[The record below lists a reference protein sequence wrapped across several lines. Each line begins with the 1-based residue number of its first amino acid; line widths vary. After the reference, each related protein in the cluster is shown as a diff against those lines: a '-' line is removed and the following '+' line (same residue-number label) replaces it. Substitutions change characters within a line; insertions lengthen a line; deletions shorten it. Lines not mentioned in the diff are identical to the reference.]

1 MKRSVH
7 GREQLVAPRERAR
20 EYQEPEEERAQQARE
35 EQEARRAQEEP
46 L

>member
-1 MKRSVH
+1 MDENNSWLPE
-7 GREQLVAPRERAR
+7 RERERAR

-35 EQEARRAQEEP
+35 EQEARRA